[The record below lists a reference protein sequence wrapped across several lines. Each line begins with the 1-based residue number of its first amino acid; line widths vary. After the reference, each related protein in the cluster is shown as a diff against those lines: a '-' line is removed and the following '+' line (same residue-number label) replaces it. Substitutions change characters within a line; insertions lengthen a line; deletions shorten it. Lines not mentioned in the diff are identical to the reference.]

1 MRGIYL
7 STIMVQDRGH
17 RGNQKR
23 GGSIDVASRDLKMVD
38 SGGRDRR
45 GWMDQ
50 IERKSVKIS
59 RERKRRIESIKRV
72 SGLGLAVLT
81 VWEETE
87 RESMGGGDI
96 SIVCLQSNK
105 IASKQSAREKQF
117 YSESDSNVVFFPL
130 TLISTSLANAP

>member
-23 GGSIDVASRDLKMVD
+23 GGSIDVTSRDLKMVD

-59 RERKRRIESIKRV
+59 RERRIESIKRV

-87 RESMGGGDI
+87 RESMRGRDI
-96 SIVCLQSNK
+96 SIVCLLSNK

>member
-23 GGSIDVASRDLKMVD
+23 GGSIDVTSRDLKMVD